1 MKDRETAQEKLEY
14 EIFSEQ
20 CFEQEKKEE
29 EKEKRIQCD
38 GIDCAW
44 CGIIECPREVKQK
57 WQIKK

>member
-20 CFEQEKKEE
+20 CFEQEKERRKK
-29 EKEKRIQCD
+29 KEKRIQCD

-44 CGIIECPREVKQK
+44 CGIIECPREKSNDR
-57 WQIKK
+57 